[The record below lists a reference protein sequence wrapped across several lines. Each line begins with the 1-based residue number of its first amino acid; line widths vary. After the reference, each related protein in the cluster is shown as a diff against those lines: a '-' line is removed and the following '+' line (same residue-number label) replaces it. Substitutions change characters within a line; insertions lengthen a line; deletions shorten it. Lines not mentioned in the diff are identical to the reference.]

1 MSKIKICCFILSLL
15 MATAA
20 FFPTL
25 SFSAPADADKLKTLL
40 DSECTNLKKDKL
52 FNLLEK
58 KFSSEIEKGLSPDL
72 LKIMEGVIKRTDF
85 DGIKEEKTVE
95 IVGLVHDAFKKGA
108 PLEYLDQIFDVAY
121 VKTITMD
128 QLYAAANALKEF
140 NDSDIPQEIYE
151 EFVYK
156 SIEDKWDPFAVPVLA
171 RGLIYGVDR
180 GLTPQRVALSIM
192 IDLEKGELKK
202 KGAEQLVLDAI
213 KFVRKIEPEK
223 WKPLSEAEKALAM
236 RREKKRELERVKRET
251 EAKKAE
257 AEKER
262 QKAEEELK
270 RIAEAGRLKAEEE
283 KRARELQD
291 KMNVKENEVRKY
303 KEELAQVGDAIGD
316 LIEEIE
322 RKEDEKRTAR
332 NEGRRKE
339 LDIVKQKIEEFG
351 LSAVPGSDK
360 LYAAVDKYLGIPY
373 RYGGD
378 SESGIDCSAFTRRV
392 YRELGTELPRTSREQ
407 AKVGNTVDGGSMQL
421 GDLVF
426 FDTSIIGDISHVGV
440 YLDNDTFAHASSSNG
455 VTKSSLKERYYSKRF
470 VKGNRIFNMKRRG

>member
-1 MSKIKICCFILSLL
+1 MSKIRICWVTLSLL
-15 MATAA
+15 MAT
-20 FFPTL
+20 FFPTT
-25 SFSAPADADKLKTLL
+25 SFSAQAGADKLKTLL

-52 FNLLEK
+52 FNLLDK

-95 IVGLVHDAFKKGA
+95 IIGLVYEAHKKGA

-121 VKTITMD
+121 VKTVAAD

-140 NDSDIPQEIYE
+140 NDSDVSQEIYE

-156 SIEDKWDPFAVPVLA
+156 SIEDKWEPVAVPVLA

-192 IDLEKGELKK
+192 IDLEKGELKN

-283 KRARELQD
+283 KKAKELQD
-291 KMNVKENEVRKY
+291 KMKVKENEVRKY

-322 RKEDEKRTAR
+322 RKEDNKRTAR

-339 LDIVKQKIEEFG
+339 FDIVKQKIEEFG

-373 RYGGD
+373 RFGGD
-378 SESGIDCSAFTRRV
+378 SENGIDCSAFTRRV
-392 YRELGTELPRTSREQ
+392 YKELGIALPRTSREQ
-407 AKVGNTVDGGSMQL
+407 ATVGKTINGDSPL
-421 GDLVF
+421 AGDLIF
-426 FDTSIIGDISHVGV
+426 FDTSITGGINHVGV
-440 YLDNDTFAHASSSNG
+440 YLDNDTFAHASSSQG
-455 VTKSSLKERYYSKRF
+455 VTKSSIKEKYYIKRF
-470 VKGNRIFNMKRRG
+470 VKANRVFNIKRGG

>member
-1 MSKIKICCFILSLL
+1 MSTIRICCITLSLL
-15 MATAA
+15 TAA

-25 SFSAPADADKLKTLL
+25 SFSAPTDADKLKTLL
-40 DSECTNLKKDKL
+40 DRECTNLKKDKL

-58 KFSSEIEKGLSPDL
+58 KFSSEIEKGFPLDL

-95 IVGLVHDAFKKGA
+95 IIGLVYDAFKKGA

-121 VKTITMD
+121 AKTISVN
-128 QLYAAANALKEF
+128 QLYAAAKALKEF
-140 NDSDIPQEIYE
+140 NDSDVPPEIYE

-156 SIEDKWDPFAVPVLA
+156 SIEDKWDPAAVPVLA

-192 IDLEKGELKK
+192 IDLEKGELKN

-236 RREKKRELERVKRET
+236 RREKKRELERVRRET
-251 EAKKAE
+251 EAKKAD

-262 QKAEEELK
+262 RKAEEELRK
-270 RIAEAGRLKAEEE
+270 IAEAGRLKADEE

-291 KMNVKENEVRKY
+291 KMKVKESEVRKY
-303 KEELAQVGDAIGD
+303 KQELAEVGDAIGD

-339 LDIVKQKIEEFG
+339 LDIVKQKIKEFG
-351 LSAVPGSDK
+351 LSAAPETNK

-426 FDTSIIGDISHVGV
+426 FDTSIIGGISHVGV
-440 YLDNDTFAHASSSNG
+440 YLDNDTFAHASSNG